1 MGMTD
6 NQKRLIRAVAENDI
20 RNAKKCAIACLSE
33 DTTQKNQSFVNR
45 YRTILTSEGANLFE
59 LPSDLREILVCEDVS
74 LTFREDRYFLTEE
87 KKRLAEK
94 IVKMS
99 RVSQK
104 LMEMAIPYKNAS
116 LLYGAPGTGKTLFGK
131 YIAYKLGL
139 PFCYLNFSRT
149 VDSYMGATSKN
160 IAKAF
165 SYAASNPC
173 VFMLDEVDTISCNR
187 AGGMSGAEK
196 EIGRVTI
203 TLLQEFDKLPN
214 DVIVIAATNRVD
226 LLDEAFISRC
236 AVREKFKPFSDAEK
250 RAMVEKFLSSISMSI
265 TEKEM
270 AEIIKKQSQRDIINA
285 TIQYIA
291 DKIAKNN
298 WLTAISG

>member
-1 MGMTD
+1 MAITD
-6 NQKRLIRAVAENDI
+6 SQRRLIRAIAENDI
-20 RNAKKCAIACLSE
+20 RSARKCALACLSE
-33 DTTQKNQSFVNR
+33 DTTQKNRSFVAR
-45 YRTILTSEGANLFE
+45 YKSILLSEGSSLFE

-87 KKRLAEK
+87 KKALADK
-94 IVKMS
+94 IFRMS
-99 RVSQK
+99 EVSQK
-104 LMEMAIPYKNAS
+104 LMEMEIPYKNAS

-187 AGGMSGAEK
+187 ADGMSGAEK

-214 DVIVIAATNRVD
+214 DVIVLAATNRMD

-236 AVREKFKPFSDAEK
+236 SIREKFKPFSDAEK
-250 RAMVEKFLSSISMSI
+250 RAMVEKFLSSVTMSI
-265 TEKEM
+265 SEQEM
-270 AEIIKKQSQRDIINA
+270 RIIISASSQREIINSV
-285 TIQYIA
+285 IQCIA
-291 DKIAKNN
+291 AHMQ
-298 WLTAISG
+298 

>member
-6 NQKRLIRAVAENDI
+6 NQKKLIRAVAENDI
-20 RNAKKCAIACLSE
+20 RSAKKCAIACLSE

-45 YRTILTSEGANLFE
+45 YKTILTSEGANLFE

-87 KKRLAEK
+87 KKTLAEK

-203 TLLQEFDKLPN
+203 TL
-214 DVIVIAATNRVD
+214 
-226 LLDEAFISRC
+226 
-236 AVREKFKPFSDAEK
+236 
-250 RAMVEKFLSSISMSI
+250 
-265 TEKEM
+265 
-270 AEIIKKQSQRDIINA
+270 
-285 TIQYIA
+285 
-291 DKIAKNN
+291 
-298 WLTAISG
+298 

>member
-1 MGMTD
+1 MAITD
-6 NQKRLIRAVAENDI
+6 SQRRLIRAIAENDI
-20 RNAKKCAIACLSE
+20 RSARKCALECLSE
-33 DTTQKNQSFVNR
+33 DTTQKNRSFVAR
-45 YRTILTSEGANLFE
+45 YKSILSSEGSSLFE

-87 KKRLAEK
+87 KKALADK
-94 IVKMS
+94 IFRMS
-99 RVSQK
+99 EVSQK
-104 LMEMAIPYKNAS
+104 LMEMEIPYKNAS

-203 TLLQEFDKLPN
+203 TLLQEFDKLSN
-214 DVIVIAATNRVD
+214 DVIVLAATNRMD

-236 AVREKFKPFSDAEK
+236 SIREKFKPFSNAEK
-250 RAMVEKFLSSISMSI
+250 RAMVEKFLSSVTMSI
-265 TEKEM
+265 SEQEM
-270 AEIIKKQSQRDIINA
+270 RIIISASSQREIINSV
-285 TIQYIA
+285 IQCIA
-291 DKIAKNN
+291 AHMQ
-298 WLTAISG
+298 

>member
-1 MGMTD
+1 MAITD
-6 NQKRLIRAVAENDI
+6 SQRRLIRAIAENDI
-20 RNAKKCAIACLSE
+20 RSARKCALACLSE
-33 DTTQKNQSFVNR
+33 DTTQKNRSFVAR
-45 YRTILTSEGANLFE
+45 YKSILSSEGSSLFE

-87 KKRLAEK
+87 KKALADK
-94 IVKMS
+94 IFRMS
-99 RVSQK
+99 EVSQK
-104 LMEMAIPYKNAS
+104 LMEMEIPYKNAS

-214 DVIVIAATNRVD
+214 DVIVLAATNRMD

-236 AVREKFKPFSDAEK
+236 SIREKFKPFSDAEK
-250 RAMVEKFLSSISMSI
+250 RAMVEKFLSSVTMSI
-265 TEKEM
+265 SEQEM
-270 AEIIKKQSQRDIINA
+270 RIIISASSQREIINSV
-285 TIQYIA
+285 IQCIA
-291 DKIAKNN
+291 EHMQ
-298 WLTAISG
+298 

>member
-6 NQKRLIRAVAENDI
+6 NQKKLIRAIAENNI
-20 RNAKKCAIACLSE
+20 RNAKKCAIACLAE
-33 DTTQKNQSFVNR
+33 DTTQKNESFVNR

-59 LPSDLREILVCEDVS
+59 LPPDLRDIIVCEDVS
-74 LTFREDRYFLTEE
+74 ITFKEDRYFLTEG
-87 KKRLAEK
+87 KKSLAEK
-94 IVKMS
+94 IFTMS
-99 RVSQK
+99 KVSQK
-104 LMEMAIPYKNAS
+104 LMEMSIPYKNAS

-131 YIAYKLGL
+131 YIAYKRGL
-139 PFCYLNFSRT
+139 PFCYLNFARV
-149 VDSYMGATSKN
+149 VDSYLGVTSKN

-165 SYAASNPC
+165 AYAASTPC

-187 AGGMSGAEK
+187 AGGMSSAEK

-236 AVREKFKPFSDAEK
+236 AVREEFKPFSDGENGRWSK
-250 RAMVEKFLSSISMSI
+250 NSFRLS
-265 TEKEM
+265 T
-270 AEIIKKQSQRDIINA
+270 
-285 TIQYIA
+285 
-291 DKIAKNN
+291 
-298 WLTAISG
+298 

>member
-1 MGMTD
+1 MAITD
-6 NQKRLIRAVAENDI
+6 NQRRLIRAVAENDM
-20 RNAKKCAIACLSE
+20 RSARKCALTCLSE
-33 DTTQKNQSFVNR
+33 DTTQKNRSFVAR
-45 YRTILTSEGANLFE
+45 YKSILSSEGSSLFE

-87 KKRLAEK
+87 KKALAEK
-94 IVKMS
+94 IFRMS
-99 RVSQK
+99 EVSQK

-116 LLYGAPGTGKTLFGK
+116 LLYGAPGTGKTLFGR
-131 YIAYKLGL
+131 YIAYKLEL
-139 PFCYLNFSRT
+139 PFCYLNFARV

-187 AGGMSGAEK
+187 AGMSGGAER

-214 DVIVIAATNRVD
+214 DVIVIAATNRMD
-226 LLDEAFISRC
+226 LLDAAFVSRC
-236 AVREKFKPFSDAEK
+236 PVRAEFKPFSEEEK
-250 RAMVEKFLSSISMSI
+250 REMVEKFLSSVTMSI
-265 TEKEM
+265 SEQEM
-270 AEIIKKQSQRDIINA
+270 RIIISASSQREIINSV
-285 TIQYIA
+285 IQCIA
-291 DKIAKNN
+291 EHMQ
-298 WLTAISG
+298 

>member
-1 MGMTD
+1 MAITD
-6 NQKRLIRAVAENDI
+6 SQRRLIRAIAENDI
-20 RNAKKCAIACLSE
+20 RSARKCALACLSE
-33 DTTQKNQSFVNR
+33 DTTQKNRSFVAR
-45 YRTILTSEGANLFE
+45 YKSILSSEGSSLFE

-87 KKRLAEK
+87 KKALADK
-94 IVKMS
+94 IFRMS
-99 RVSQK
+99 EVSQK
-104 LMEMAIPYKNAS
+104 LMEMEIPYKNAS

-214 DVIVIAATNRVD
+214 DVIVLAATNRMD

-236 AVREKFKPFSDAEK
+236 SIREKFKPFSDAEK
-250 RAMVEKFLSSISMSI
+250 RAMVEKFLSSVTMSI
-265 TEKEM
+265 SEQEM
-270 AEIIKKQSQRDIINA
+270 RIIISASSQREIINSV
-285 TIQYIA
+285 IQCIA
-291 DKIAKNN
+291 AHMQ
-298 WLTAISG
+298 

>member
-1 MGMTD
+1 MAITD
-6 NQKRLIRAVAENDI
+6 NQKQLIRAIAENDI
-20 RNAKKCAIACLSE
+20 RSARKCALACLSE
-33 DTTQKNQSFVNR
+33 DTTQKNRSFVAR
-45 YRTILTSEGANLFE
+45 YKSILSSEGSSLFE
-59 LPSDLREILVCEDVS
+59 LPFDLREILVCEDVS

-87 KKRLAEK
+87 KKALANK
-94 IVKMS
+94 IFRMS
-99 RVSQK
+99 EVSQK

-116 LLYGAPGTGKTLFGK
+116 LLYGVPGTGKTLFGR

-139 PFCYLNFSRT
+139 PFCYLNFARV

-187 AGGMSGAEK
+187 AGMSGGAER

-214 DVIVIAATNRVD
+214 DVIVIAATNRMD
-226 LLDEAFISRC
+226 LLDAAFVSRC
-236 AVREKFKPFSDAEK
+236 PVRAEFKPFSEEEK
-250 RAMVEKFLSSISMSI
+250 REMVEKFLSSVTMSI
-265 TEKEM
+265 SEQEM
-270 AEIIKKQSQRDIINA
+270 RIIISASSQREIINSV
-285 TIQYIA
+285 IQCIA
-291 DKIAKNN
+291 AHMQ
-298 WLTAISG
+298 

>member
-1 MGMTD
+1 MGITD

-20 RNAKKCAIACLSE
+20 RSAKKCAIACLSE

-59 LPSDLREILVCEDVS
+59 LPSDLQGILVCEDVS

-87 KKRLAEK
+87 KKALAEK

-139 PFCYLNFSRT
+139 PFCYLNFART

-165 SYAASNPC
+165 TYAASNPC

-214 DVIVIAATNRVD
+214 DVIVLAATNRMD

-236 AVREKFKPFSDAEK
+236 SIREKFKPFSDVEK
-250 RAMVEKFLSSISMSI
+250 RAMVEKFLSSISMNI

-270 AEIIKKQSQRDIINA
+270 AEIIKKQSQRDIINGM
-285 TIQYIA
+285 IQCIA
-291 DKIAKNN
+291 AKIESETDAF
-298 WLTAISG
+298 T

>member
-1 MGMTD
+1 MAITD
-6 NQKRLIRAVAENDI
+6 NQRRLIRAVAENDMCSA
-20 RNAKKCAIACLSE
+20 RKCALTCLSE
-33 DTTQKNQSFVNR
+33 DTTQKNRSFVAR
-45 YRTILTSEGANLFE
+45 YKSILSSEGSSLFE

-87 KKRLAEK
+87 KKALAEK
-94 IVKMS
+94 IFRMS
-99 RVSQK
+99 EVSQK

-116 LLYGAPGTGKTLFGK
+116 LLYGAPGTGKTLFGR
-131 YIAYKLGL
+131 YVAYKLGF
-139 PFCYLNFSRT
+139 PFCYLNFARV

-187 AGGMSGAEK
+187 AGMSGGAER

-214 DVIVIAATNRVD
+214 DVIVIASTNRMD
-226 LLDEAFISRC
+226 LLDAAFVSRC
-236 AVREKFKPFSDAEK
+236 PVRAEFKPFTVEEK
-250 RAMVEKFLSSISMSI
+250 RAMVEKFLSSVDMRIPD
-265 TEKEM
+265 KEM
-270 AEIIKKQSQRDIINA
+270 DAIISASSQREIINSV
-285 TIQYIA
+285 IQCIA
-291 DKIAKNN
+291 EHMQ
-298 WLTAISG
+298 

>member
-6 NQKRLIRAVAENDI
+6 NQKRLICAVAENDI

-87 KKRLAEK
+87 KKSLAEK

-291 DKIAKNN
+291 AKIAERG
-298 WLTAISG
+298 TV

>member
-20 RNAKKCAIACLSE
+20 RSAKKCAIACLAE

-291 DKIAKNN
+291 AKIAERG
-298 WLTAISG
+298 TV

>member
-1 MGMTD
+1 MGLTD
-6 NQKRLIRAVAENDI
+6 NQRRLIRAVAENDI
-20 RNAKKCAIACLSE
+20 RNAKKCAIACLTE
-33 DTTQKNQSFVNR
+33 DTTQKNENFVNR
-45 YRTILTSEGANLFE
+45 YKSILTSEGANLFE
-59 LPSDLREILVCEDVS
+59 LPSDLRDILVCEDVS

-87 KKRLAEK
+87 KKELAEK

-99 RVSQK
+99 HISQK
-104 LMEMAIPYKNAS
+104 LMEMSIPYKNAS
-116 LLYGAPGTGKTLFGK
+116 LLYGVPGTGKTLFGK

-214 DVIVIAATNRVD
+214 DVIVLAATNRMD

-236 AVREKFKPFSDAEK
+236 SIREEFKPFQDAEK
-250 RAMVEKFLSSISMSI
+250 RAMVEKFLSSVGLSI
-265 TEKEM
+265 TESEM
-270 AEIIKKQSQRDIINA
+270 ADIVKKQSQRDIINK

-291 DKIAKNN
+291 DKIANN
-298 WLTAISG
+298 NL

>member
-6 NQKRLIRAVAENDI
+6 NQKKLIRAVAENDM
-20 RNAKKCAIACLSE
+20 RNAKKCAIACLAE
-33 DTTQKNQSFVNR
+33 DTTQKNESFVNR

-59 LPSDLREILVCEDVS
+59 LPPDLRDIIVCEDVS
-74 LTFREDRYFLTEE
+74 ITFKEDRYFLTEG
-87 KKRLAEK
+87 KKSLAEK
-94 IVKMS
+94 IFTMS
-99 RVSQK
+99 KVSQK
-104 LMEMAIPYKNAS
+104 LMEMSIPYKNAS

-139 PFCYLNFSRT
+139 PFCYLNFARV
-149 VDSYMGATSKN
+149 VDSYLGATSKN

-165 SYAASNPC
+165 AYAASTPC

-214 DVIVIAATNRVD
+214 DVIVIAATNRAD

-236 AVREKFKPFSDAEK
+236 AVREEFKPFSDGEK
-250 RAMVEKFLSSISMSI
+250 RAMVEKFLSSVNMNI
-265 TEKEM
+265 TESEVT
-270 AEIIKKQSQRDIINA
+270 AIIKESSQRDIMNSLV
-285 TIQYIA
+285 QCIA
-291 DKIAKNN
+291 AKIAKN
-298 WLTAISG
+298 AEQ

>member
-236 AVREKFKPFSDAEK
+236 AVREKFKPFSDVEK
-250 RAMVEKFLSSISMSI
+250 RTMVEKFLSSISMSI

-291 DKIAKNN
+291 AKIAERG
-298 WLTAISG
+298 TV

>member
-1 MGMTD
+1 MGITD

-20 RNAKKCAIACLSE
+20 RNAKKCAIACLTE

-59 LPSDLREILVCEDVS
+59 LPSDLQGILVCEDVS

-87 KKRLAEK
+87 KKALAEK

-139 PFCYLNFSRT
+139 PFCYLNFART

-214 DVIVIAATNRVD
+214 DVIVLAATNRMD

-236 AVREKFKPFSDAEK
+236 SIREKFKSFSDEEK

-270 AEIIKKQSQRDIINA
+270 AEIIKKQSQRDIINGI
-285 TIQYIA
+285 IQCIA
-291 DKIAKNN
+291 EKIA
-298 WLTAISG
+298 TETDAFT

>member
-1 MGMTD
+1 MAITD
-6 NQKRLIRAVAENDI
+6 SQRRLIRAIAENDI
-20 RNAKKCAIACLSE
+20 RSARKCALACLSE
-33 DTTQKNQSFVNR
+33 DTTQKNRSFVAR
-45 YRTILTSEGANLFE
+45 YKSILSSEGSSLFE

-87 KKRLAEK
+87 KKALADK
-94 IVKMS
+94 IFRMS
-99 RVSQK
+99 EVSQK
-104 LMEMAIPYKNAS
+104 LMEMEIPYKNAS

-214 DVIVIAATNRVD
+214 DVIVLAATNRMD

-236 AVREKFKPFSDAEK
+236 SIREKFKPFSNAEK
-250 RAMVEKFLSSISMSI
+250 RAMVEKFLSSVTMSI
-265 TEKEM
+265 SEQEM
-270 AEIIKKQSQRDIINA
+270 RIIISASSQREIINSV
-285 TIQYIA
+285 IQCIA
-291 DKIAKNN
+291 AHMQ
-298 WLTAISG
+298 

>member
-291 DKIAKNN
+291 AKIAERG
-298 WLTAISG
+298 TV

>member
-6 NQKRLIRAVAENDI
+6 NQKKLIRAIAENDI
-20 RNAKKCAIACLSE
+20 RNAKKCAIACLAE
-33 DTTQKNQSFVNR
+33 DTTQKNESFVNR

-59 LPSDLREILVCEDVS
+59 LPPDLRDIIVCEDVS
-74 LTFREDRYFLTEE
+74 ITFKEDRYFLTEG
-87 KKRLAEK
+87 KKSLAEK
-94 IVKMS
+94 IFTMS
-99 RVSQK
+99 KVSQK
-104 LMEMAIPYKNAS
+104 LMEMSIPYKNAS

-139 PFCYLNFSRT
+139 PFCYLNFAKV
-149 VDSYMGATSKN
+149 VDSYLGATSKN

-165 SYAASNPC
+165 AYAASTPC

-214 DVIVIAATNRVD
+214 DVIVIAATNRAD

-236 AVREKFKPFSDAEK
+236 AVREEFKPFSDGEK
-250 RAMVEKFLSSISMSI
+250 RAMVEKFLSSVSMSI
-265 TEKEM
+265 TKSEM
-270 AEIIKKQSQRDIINA
+270 TAIIKESSQRDIMNSLV
-285 TIQYIA
+285 QCIA
-291 DKIAKNN
+291 AKIAKN
-298 WLTAISG
+298 AEQ

>member
-1 MGMTD
+1 MSLTD
-6 NQKRLIRAVAENDI
+6 NQRQLIRAIADNDI
-20 RNAKKCAIACLSE
+20 RSAKKCAIACLSE
-33 DTTQKNQSFVNR
+33 DTTQKNQNFVNR
-45 YRTILTSEGANLFE
+45 YKTILTSEGANLFE
-59 LPSDLREILVCEDVS
+59 LPPDLRDILVCEDTS

-87 KKRLAEK
+87 KKALAEK
-94 IVKMS
+94 IFTMS

-104 LMEMAIPYKNAS
+104 LVEMSIPYKNAS

-139 PFCYLNFSRT
+139 PFCYLNFART

-187 AGGMSGAEK
+187 AGGMSSAEK

-214 DVIVIAATNRVD
+214 DVIVLAATNRMD

-236 AVREKFKPFSDAEK
+236 SIREEFKLFSDEEK
-250 RAMVEKFLSSISMSI
+250 RAMVEKFFSSVNMSI
-265 TEKEM
+265 TEAEM
-270 AEIIKKQSQRDIINA
+270 ADIIKKQSQRDIINK
-285 TIQYIA
+285 TIQCIA
-291 DKIAKNN
+291 DKFANN
-298 WLTAISG
+298 K

>member
-1 MGMTD
+1 MAITD
-6 NQKRLIRAVAENDI
+6 SQRRLIRAIAENDI
-20 RNAKKCAIACLSE
+20 RSARKCALECLSE
-33 DTTQKNQSFVNR
+33 DTTQKNRSFVAR
-45 YRTILTSEGANLFE
+45 YKSILSSEGSSLFE

-87 KKRLAEK
+87 KKALADK
-94 IVKMS
+94 IFRMS
-99 RVSQK
+99 KVSQK
-104 LMEMAIPYKNAS
+104 LMEMEIPYKNAS
-116 LLYGAPGTGKTLFGK
+116 LLYGVPGTGKTLFGR

-139 PFCYLNFSRT
+139 PFCYLNFARV

-187 AGGMSGAEK
+187 ASGMSGGSER

-214 DVIVIAATNRVD
+214 DVIVIAATNRMD
-226 LLDEAFISRC
+226 LLDAAFVSRC
-236 AVREKFKPFSDAEK
+236 PVRAKFKPFTIEEK
-250 RAMVEKFLSSISMSI
+250 QAMVGKFLSSVNMSI
-265 TEKEM
+265 SEQEM
-270 AEIIKKQSQRDIINA
+270 EVIIGASSQREIINSA
-285 TIQYIA
+285 IQCIA
-291 DKIAKNN
+291 AHMQ
-298 WLTAISG
+298 

>member
-1 MGMTD
+1 MAITD
-6 NQKRLIRAVAENDI
+6 SQRRLIRAIAENDI
-20 RNAKKCAIACLSE
+20 RSARKCALECLSE
-33 DTTQKNQSFVNR
+33 DTTQKNRSFVAR
-45 YRTILTSEGANLFE
+45 YKSILSSEGSSLFE

-87 KKRLAEK
+87 KKALADK
-94 IVKMS
+94 IFRMS
-99 RVSQK
+99 EVSQK

-214 DVIVIAATNRVD
+214 DVIVLAATNRMD

-236 AVREKFKPFSDAEK
+236 SIREKFKPFSDAEK
-250 RAMVEKFLSSISMSI
+250 RAMVEKFLSSVTMSI
-265 TEKEM
+265 SEQEM
-270 AEIIKKQSQRDIINA
+270 RIIISASSQREIINSV
-285 TIQYIA
+285 IQCIA
-291 DKIAKNN
+291 AHMQ
-298 WLTAISG
+298 

>member
-1 MGMTD
+1 MAITD
-6 NQKRLIRAVAENDI
+6 SQRRLIRAIAENDI
-20 RNAKKCAIACLSE
+20 RSARKCALECLSE
-33 DTTQKNQSFVNR
+33 DTTQKNRSFVAR
-45 YRTILTSEGANLFE
+45 YKSILSSEGSSLFE

-87 KKRLAEK
+87 KKALADK
-94 IVKMS
+94 IFRMS
-99 RVSQK
+99 EVSQK

-116 LLYGAPGTGKTLFGK
+116 LLYGVPGTGKTLFGR

-139 PFCYLNFSRT
+139 PFCYLNFARV

-187 AGGMSGAEK
+187 AGMSGGAER

-214 DVIVIAATNRVD
+214 DVIVIAATNRMD
-226 LLDEAFISRC
+226 LLDAAFVSRC
-236 AVREKFKPFSDAEK
+236 PVRAEFKPFSEEEK
-250 RAMVEKFLSSISMSI
+250 REMVEKFLSSVTMSI
-265 TEKEM
+265 SEQEM
-270 AEIIKKQSQRDIINA
+270 RIIISASSQREIINSV
-285 TIQYIA
+285 IQCIA
-291 DKIAKNN
+291 AHMQ
-298 WLTAISG
+298 

>member
-6 NQKRLIRAVAENDI
+6 NQKKLIRAIAENDI
-20 RNAKKCAIACLSE
+20 RNAKKCAIACLAE
-33 DTTQKNQSFVNR
+33 DTTQKNESFVNR

-59 LPSDLREILVCEDVS
+59 LPPDLRDIIVCEDVS
-74 LTFREDRYFLTEE
+74 ITFKEDRYFLTEG
-87 KKRLAEK
+87 KKSLAEK
-94 IVKMS
+94 IFTMS
-99 RVSQK
+99 KVSQK
-104 LMEMAIPYKNAS
+104 LMEMSIPYKNAS

-139 PFCYLNFSRT
+139 PFCYLNFARV
-149 VDSYMGATSKN
+149 VDSYLGATSKN

-165 SYAASNPC
+165 AYAASTPC

-214 DVIVIAATNRVD
+214 DVIVIAATNRAD

-236 AVREKFKPFSDAEK
+236 AVREEFKPFSDGEK
-250 RAMVEKFLSSISMSI
+250 RAMVEKFLSSVNMNI
-265 TEKEM
+265 TESEM
-270 AEIIKKQSQRDIINA
+270 TAIIKESSQRDIMNSLV
-285 TIQYIA
+285 QCIA
-291 DKIAKNN
+291 AKIAKNVEQ
-298 WLTAISG
+298 

>member
-20 RNAKKCAIACLSE
+20 RSAKKCAIACLSE

-59 LPSDLREILVCEDVS
+59 LPSDLREILVYEDVS

-87 KKRLAEK
+87 KKSLAEK

-116 LLYGAPGTGKTLFGK
+116 LLYGVPGTGKTLFGK

-214 DVIVIAATNRVD
+214 DVIVLAATNRMD

-236 AVREKFKPFSDAEK
+236 AVREKFNPFSDAEK

-291 DKIAKNN
+291 AKIAERG
-298 WLTAISG
+298 TV

>member
-1 MGMTD
+1 MGLTD
-6 NQKRLIRAVAENDI
+6 NQRKLICAIAENDI
-20 RNAKKCAIACLSE
+20 RNAKKCAIACLAE
-33 DTTQKNQSFVNR
+33 DTTQKNESFVNR
-45 YRTILTSEGANLFE
+45 YKSILTSEGANLFE
-59 LPSDLREILVCEDVS
+59 LPSDLRDILVCEDVS

-87 KKRLAEK
+87 KKTLAEK

-214 DVIVIAATNRVD
+214 DVIVLAATNRMD

-236 AVREKFKPFSDAEK
+236 SIREEFKPFQDAEK
-250 RAMVEKFLSSISMSI
+250 RAMVEKFLSSVGLSI
-265 TEKEM
+265 TESEM
-270 AEIIKKQSQRDIINA
+270 ADIVKKQSQRDIINT

-291 DKIAKNN
+291 DKIANN
-298 WLTAISG
+298 NL

>member
-1 MGMTD
+1 MGLTD
-6 NQKRLIRAVAENDI
+6 NQRKLICAIAENDI
-20 RNAKKCAIACLSE
+20 RNAKKCTIACLAE
-33 DTTQKNQSFVNR
+33 DTTQKNESFVNR
-45 YRTILTSEGANLFE
+45 YKSILTSEGANLFE
-59 LPSDLREILVCEDVS
+59 LPSDLRDILVCEDVS

-87 KKRLAEK
+87 KKTLVEK

-116 LLYGAPGTGKTLFGK
+116 LLYGTPGTGKTLFGK

-214 DVIVIAATNRVD
+214 DVIVLAATNRMD

-236 AVREKFKPFSDAEK
+236 SIREKFKPFQDAEK
-250 RAMVEKFLSSISMSI
+250 RAMVEKFLSSVGLSI
-265 TEKEM
+265 TESEM
-270 AEIIKKQSQRDIINA
+270 ADIVKKQSQRDIINT

-291 DKIAKNN
+291 DKIANN
-298 WLTAISG
+298 NL

>member
-1 MGMTD
+1 MTEAAMGMTD
-6 NQKRLIRAVAENDI
+6 NQKQLIRAVAENDI
-20 RNAKKCAIACLSE
+20 RSAKKCAIACLSE

-74 LTFREDRYFLTEE
+74 ITFKEDRYYLTEE
-87 KKRLAEK
+87 KKALAEK
-94 IVKMS
+94 IFTMS
-99 RVSQK
+99 EVSQK
-104 LMEMAIPYKNAS
+104 LMEMSIPYKNAS
-116 LLYGAPGTGKTLFGK
+116 LLYGVPGTGKTLFGR

-139 PFCYLNFSRT
+139 PFCYLNFARV
-149 VDSYMGATSKN
+149 VDSYLGATSKN

-165 SYAASNPC
+165 SYASSTPC
-173 VFMLDEVDTISCNR
+173 VIMLDEVDTISCNR

-214 DVIVIAATNRVD
+214 DVIVLAATNRMD

-236 AVREKFKPFSDAEK
+236 SIREKFKPFSDAEK

-291 DKIAKNN
+291 NKIAERG
-298 WLTAISG
+298 TV